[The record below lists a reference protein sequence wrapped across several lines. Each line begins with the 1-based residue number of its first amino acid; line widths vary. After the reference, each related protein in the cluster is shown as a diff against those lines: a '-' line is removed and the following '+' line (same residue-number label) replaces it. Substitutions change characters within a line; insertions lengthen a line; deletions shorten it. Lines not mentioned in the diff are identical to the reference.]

1 MTLNS
6 SSEFDIGG
14 VVIGRNEDDQDTFKD
29 TKPRILL
36 TGRQRSG
43 KTAIN
48 RVVFHKM
55 SPNETLFLQSTSKIQ
70 KDSINHSSFV
80 RFEVWEFPGQ
90 VDLLDASV
98 IDSEKIF
105 SQCHALIYI
114 IDSQD
119 DYADSLDIMRAVV
132 TRAYSVNP
140 NINFEIFIH
149 KVDGLNDDHK
159 IEIQR
164 DIYHRAYDKLNQD
177 DQSNI
182 TLSFSLTSIYD
193 HSIFEAFSKVVQKLI
208 PQLATLEQML
218 SIFVEN
224 SGIDKAFLFDVVSK
238 IYIATDASAVDMQTY
253 ELCCDMID
261 VVIDLSGIYSN
272 ESLLEGMEGDSGS
285 VNSGMF
291 DHHHSN
297 TPPSVVSASHTPN
310 GGTAIPQTTVTSP
323 SGSSPNMGMVQ
334 ANNTDKLPGIDKA
347 FLFDVVSKI
356 YIATDASAVDM
367 QTYELCCDMIDV
379 VIDLSGAMVG
389 SEGGILDDGSIG
401 AGGGGGSYDNQ
412 SSSVIKL
419 TNGSVMVLKEVN
431 KYLALVYIMRDDHY
445 NKAPLVDYNFI
456 CFRNGIE
463 RVFRVSNQQ
472 AVAAANRNKQFS
484 KKNITSGNNKGK
496 RLQTPSAQ
504 QQDREGSP
512 VRGPNSPK
520 GIPSSSPF
528 TPSPSS
534 SSNPMPIDSHTAYIN

>member
-334 ANNTDKLPGIDKA
+334 ANNTDKLPG
-347 FLFDVVSKI
+347 
-356 YIATDASAVDM
+356 
-367 QTYELCCDMIDV
+367 
-379 VIDLSGAMVG
+379 AMVG

-445 NKAPLVDYNFI
+445 NQKAPLVDYNFI

>member
-1 MTLNS
+1 M
-6 SSEFDIGG
+6 
-14 VVIGRNEDDQDTFKD
+14 RNVQQE
-29 TKPRILL
+29 
-36 TGRQRSG
+36 
-43 KTAIN
+43 
-48 RVVFHKM
+48 
-55 SPNETLFLQSTSKIQ
+55 
-70 KDSINHSSFV
+70 
-80 RFEVWEFPGQ
+80 
-90 VDLLDASV
+90 
-98 IDSEKIF
+98 
-105 SQCHALIYI
+105 
-114 IDSQD
+114 D

-208 PQLATLEQML
+208 PQLATLEHML

-272 ESLLEGMEGDSGS
+272 DAILDGLEGDSGS

-291 DHHHSN
+291 DSS
-297 TPPSVVSASHTPN
+297 TPPNSNGVAMGSSVPN
-310 GGTAIPQTTVTSP
+310 G
-323 SGSSPNMGMVQ
+323 SPNMGMVQ
-334 ANNTDKLPGIDKA
+334 ANDKA
-347 FLFDVVSKI
+347 
-356 YIATDASAVDM
+356 AN
-367 QTYELCCDMIDV
+367 
-379 VIDLSGAMVG
+379 
-389 SEGGILDDGSIG
+389 GILLDE
-401 AGGGGGSYDNQ
+401 GGSYDYQ

-431 KYLALVYIMRDDHY
+431 RYLALVFIMRDDHY
-445 NKAPLVDYNFI
+445 NQKAPLVDYNFF
-456 CFRNGIE
+456 CFRGGIQK
-463 RVFRVSNQQ
+463 VFKATNQAALKRRNQQ
-472 AVAAANRNKQFS
+472 KQKS
-484 KKNITSGNNKGK
+484 ENLSS
-496 RLQTPSAQ
+496 RQ
-504 QQDREGSP
+504 QSP
-512 VRGPNSPK
+512 RK
-520 GIPSSSPF
+520 IPSPGTSPL
-528 TPSPSS
+528 
-534 SSNPMPIDSHTAYIN
+534 PIDNNAYIN